1 MEDHYILIVD
11 DDPIVSRALQQT
23 LTAAGHR
30 AMVTNDRAT
39 GLATALDS
47 LPRLLLLDIELP
59 DGTGWDLLADLREA
73 RPNEKIPVI
82 VVSANRITRAQLRE
96 QRVERLVSKPF
107 DMRYLVETVQK
118 TIAPA

>member
-1 MEDHYILIVD
+1 MEDPYILIVE

-23 LTAAGHR
+23 LTAAGHCST
-30 AMVTNDRAT
+30 VTNDRAT
-39 GLATALDS
+39 GLAAALDRS
-47 LPRLLLLDIELP
+47 PRLLLLDIELP

-107 DMRYLVETVQK
+107 DMRYLVETVQE
-118 TIAPA
+118 TIALA